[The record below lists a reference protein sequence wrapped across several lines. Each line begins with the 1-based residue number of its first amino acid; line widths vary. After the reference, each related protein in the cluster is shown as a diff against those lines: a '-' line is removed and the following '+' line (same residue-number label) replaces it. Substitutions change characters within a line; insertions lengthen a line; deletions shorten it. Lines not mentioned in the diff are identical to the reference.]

1 VCVCVRARKRWFVWR
16 KRRYACAVRVQEVMG
31 VRCVW
36 RKIAQVRELGGA
48 EGHALLYM
56 GCREVPSQLLT

>member
-1 VCVCVRARKRWFVWR
+1 
-16 KRRYACAVRVQEVMG
+16 VRVQEVMG

-36 RKIAQVRELGGA
+36 RKIAQLRELGGA